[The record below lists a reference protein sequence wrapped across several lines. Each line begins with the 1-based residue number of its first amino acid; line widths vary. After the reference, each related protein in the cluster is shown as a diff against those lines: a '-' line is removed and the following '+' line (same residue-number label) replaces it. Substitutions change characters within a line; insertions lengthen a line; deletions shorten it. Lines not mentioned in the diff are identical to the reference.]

1 MNIYQNIVHKEIAMT
16 VEVTLTPK
24 LGELPYY
31 STSKQSNIWIEP
43 SSAVVVVAKFSNTDR
58 TGVYRPVFTD

>member
-1 MNIYQNIVHKEIAMT
+1 MNIYQNIVHKEIVMI

-31 STSKQSNIWIEP
+31 STSKQSNIWIEL
-43 SSAVVVVAKFSNTDR
+43 SNAVVAVAKFSNKDQ
-58 TGVYRPVFTD
+58 TGVYRLVFTD